1 MSVNYNPKIIT
12 DGLSLCLD
20 AANPKSYPGS
30 GTTWTDLSGS
40 GNNGTLV
47 NGPSYSS
54 ANKGTFA
61 FDGVNDYVALPT
73 NFFNFPSISNFS
85 ISLWFKSSQ
94 TTGATLFG
102 QQNSSNPSSAS
113 GWVPVIYLRSDGLVR
128 AEPFWTGSVNNAI
141 LSTNAL
147 NDDTWHNVTTTFGSG
162 VHKLYIDGIFNSQ
175 QSGLSLTSY
184 TSVYYYFLG
193 AGYAS
198 STRNLGNIY
207 LSGEISNFDFYSIT
221 LTESEVR
228 QNFQAL
234 RGRYGI

>member
-1 MSVNYNPKIIT
+1 MALNHSPRIVT
-12 DGLSLCLD
+12 DGLVLCLD
-20 AANPKSYPGS
+20 AANTKSYPGS
-30 GTTWTDLSGS
+30 GTAWSDLSGNN
-40 GNNGTLV
+40 NNGTLV
-47 NGPSYSS
+47 NEPSYSS
-54 ANKGTFA
+54 ANKGAFA
-61 FDGVNDYVALPT
+61 FDGTNDYVALPT

-102 QQNSSNPSSAS
+102 QQNSSNPSSTT

-128 AEPFWTGSVNNAI
+128 AEPFWTGNVNNAI
-141 LSTNAL
+141 LSTSAL
-147 NDDTWHNVTTTFGSG
+147 NNNIWHNITTTFGSG

-175 QSGLSLTSY
+175 QSGLSLTSF
-184 TSVYYYFLG
+184 TSTYYYFLG
-193 AGYAS
+193 AGYV
-198 STRNLGNIY
+198 STQRNLGNIY
-207 LSGEISNFDFYSIT
+207 LSGEISNFGFYNST